1 MGGKEG
7 GRKNFLCTFFSNK
20 MYIDGRQ
27 SLVTSIMQIAMIFSH
42 FIKNSG
48 QKSIIPYITNSILP
62 QELFNRMVWG
72 NPLLPPPHIF
82 SITTSTHT
90 PILCIEHAM
99 LHYGQRDEHQSKW
112 YWFFFFPFDWLEPPF
127 FLYF

>member
-1 MGGKEG
+1 MEG
-7 GRKNFLCTFFSNK
+7 REEEFLVHIFFKQNVHWC
-20 MYIDGRQ
+20 IF
-27 SLVTSIMQIAMIFSH
+27 LTSITCDINNAMIHSH

-48 QKSIIPYITNSILP
+48 QKSIIPYKTNSILP

-72 NPLLPPPHIF
+72 NPLLPPPHISS

>member
-1 MGGKEG
+1 MGGREEE
-7 GRKNFLCTFFSNK
+7 FLVHIFFKWNVHWW
-20 MYIDGRQ
+20 IF
-27 SLVTSIMQIAMIFSH
+27 LTSITCDINNAMIYSH

-48 QKSIIPYITNSILP
+48 QKSIIPYKTNSILP
-62 QELFNRMVWG
+62 QELFNRMVWWG
-72 NPLLPPPHIF
+72 NPLLPPPHIS

-99 LHYGQRDEHQSKW
+99 LHYWQRDEHQSKW